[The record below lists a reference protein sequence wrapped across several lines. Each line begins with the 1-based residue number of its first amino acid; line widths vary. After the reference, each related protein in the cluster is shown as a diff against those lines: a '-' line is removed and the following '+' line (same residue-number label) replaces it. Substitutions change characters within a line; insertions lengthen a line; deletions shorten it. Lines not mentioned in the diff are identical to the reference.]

1 MVIHIGMGLAAGT
14 SPSGSRALDSSV
26 EILTGETE
34 PSREQNRR
42 RKPRKPR
49 KPPKP
54 PFGGLRNGVTAPA
67 QTGGNWRKPPWPM
80 AEREK
85 ILPSIRCER
94 IILRGVLAVQSRE
107 S

>member
-42 RKPRKPR
+42 RKP
-49 KPPKP
+49 
-54 PFGGLRNGVTAPA
+54 
-67 QTGGNWRKPPWPM
+67 PWPM